1 MVAVALTLAVVTSS
15 CALGASSASGR
26 RLQVVAAE
34 NFWGSIARQ
43 LGGDKVS
50 VRSIITNPDTDPHDY
65 EPTAADARAVASAGY
80 VIENGIGYDAW
91 VDKLRNGNPAD
102 HRTVLN
108 VGDLVGVRPGGNPHR
123 WYSPPDVSKVID
135 KVTADYERLSPKDAA
150 FFDHQRTTF
159 TTRTMARYNSL
170 LAAIKTNYS
179 GVPVGASESIFTPMA
194 DALGLDLRTPEA
206 FLDAISEGSE
216 PTAADKATCDTQLK
230 THQIKVY
237 VFNRQNSTPDVRAQ
251 IALAK
256 ANGIPVVPITETLIS
271 SSASFQDWQANQL
284 QALAT
289 ALGAT

>member
-91 VDKLRNGNPAD
+91 VDKLRNANPASD
-102 HRTVLN
+102 RTVLN
-108 VGDLVGVRPGGNPHR
+108 VADLVGVRPGGNPHR

-135 KVTADYERLSPKDAA
+135 KVTADYERLSPGDAA

-170 LAAIKTNYS
+170 LAAIKTNHS